1 MIIKMMIT
9 FDYDPETNEYKPIKQ
24 EIIKDK
30 AKDTALS
37 LAKEAE
43 ESIEPQVTLA
53 SNKYIL
59 NKAAADLLGVKWE
72 DKLDIKY
79 QLIDSIRYPIIG
91 SSVSW
96 GSTNGNK
103 LTKSLTVSCR
113 GNANSLLS
121 EFGDTFTLSPWKNHK
136 GLYILIGNKD
146 RELITDENI
155 QIVESSECE
164 EDIIESNTIEEDI
177 VENNTIEEDF
187 NFEEEVKEDDYEINE
202 FNFEL

>member
-30 AKDTALS
+30 AKKE
-37 LAKEAE
+37 LAIELAEQAE
-43 ESIEPQVTLA
+43 ESAEPQLTLA

-59 NKAAADLLGVKWE
+59 NKSAADLLGVKWE
-72 DKLDIKY
+72 DKIDIKY

-91 SSVSW
+91 SNISW
-96 GSTNGNK
+96 GTNGGNK

-121 EFGDTFTLSPWKNHK
+121 EFGDTFTFAPWQGHK
-136 GLYILIGNKD
+136 GLYILVGNKD
-146 RELITDENI
+146 RDIESDDNI
-155 QIVESSECE
+155 EVKESTEPE
-164 EDIIESNTIEEDI
+164 EDIILDINLNDDIED
-177 VENNTIEEDF
+177 VIETT
-187 NFEEEVKEDDYEINE
+187 EDDYELND
-202 FNFEL
+202 FDFEL

>member
-30 AKDTALS
+30 AKKEPAIE
-37 LAKEAE
+37 LAEQAE
-43 ESIEPQVTLA
+43 ESAEPQLTLA

-59 NKAAADLLGVKWE
+59 NKSAADLLGVKWE
-72 DKLDIKY
+72 DKIDIKY

-91 SSVSW
+91 SNISW
-96 GSTNGNK
+96 GTSGGNK

-121 EFGDTFTLSPWKNHK
+121 EFGDTFTFAPWQGHK

-146 RELITDENI
+146 RDIESDDNI
-155 QIVESSECE
+155 EVKESIEPE
-164 EDIIESNTIEEDI
+164 EDIILDNNIEDVIEE
-177 VENNTIEEDF
+177 T
-187 NFEEEVKEDDYEINE
+187 KDDYELNDFDFE
-202 FNFEL
+202 F

>member
-30 AKDTALS
+30 AKKE
-37 LAKEAE
+37 LAIELAEQAE
-43 ESIEPQVTLA
+43 ESAEPQLTLA

-59 NKAAADLLGVKWE
+59 NKSAADLLGVKWE
-72 DKLDIKY
+72 DKIDIKY

-91 SSVSW
+91 SNISW
-96 GSTNGNK
+96 GTSGGNK

-121 EFGDTFTLSPWKNHK
+121 EFGDTFTFAPWQGHK

-146 RELITDENI
+146 RDIESDDNI
-155 QIVESSECE
+155 EIKESTEPE
-164 EDIIESNTIEEDI
+164 EDITLDINLNDDIEDVIE
-177 VENNTIEEDF
+177 TT
-187 NFEEEVKEDDYEINE
+187 EDDYELND
-202 FNFEL
+202 FDFEL

>member
-30 AKDTALS
+30 AKDPALE
-37 LAKEAE
+37 LAEEAKE
-43 ESIEPQVTLA
+43 SGEPQLTLA

-59 NKAAADLLGVKWE
+59 NQAAADLIGVKYE

-91 SSVSW
+91 SNISW
-96 GSTNGNK
+96 KTSGGNK

-113 GNANSLLS
+113 GNANNLLS
-121 EFGDTFTLSPWKNHK
+121 EFGDTFSLSPWQGHP
-136 GLYILIGNKD
+136 GLFILIGNKD
-146 RELITDENI
+146 REIAQDDNIEVKENPETEIDIQEETFTDEDSFNL
-155 QIVESSECE
+155 
-164 EDIIESNTIEEDI
+164 EDE
-177 VENNTIEEDF
+177 
-187 NFEEEVKEDDYEINE
+187 NFEEDD
-202 FNFEL
+202 FELKDLNFDFDGSI

>member
-30 AKDTALS
+30 AK
-37 LAKEAE
+37 KEPAVEMAEKAE
-43 ESIEPQVTLA
+43 ESAEPQLTLA

-59 NKAAADLLGVKWE
+59 NKAAAELLGVKWE

-91 SSVSW
+91 SNIAW
-96 GSTNGNK
+96 GSSNGNK

-121 EFGDTFTLSPWKNHK
+121 EFGDTFTFAPWQGHNN
-136 GLYILIGNKD
+136 LFILIGNKD
-146 RELITDENI
+146 R
-155 QIVESSECE
+155 
-164 EDIIESNTIEEDI
+164 DIIEDNNIEVTESAEVTEDIPTEEIEDIMIEEDI
-177 VENNTIEEDF
+177 
-187 NFEEEVKEDDYEINE
+187 KEDDYELND
-202 FNFEL
+202 FDFEL

>member
-30 AKDTALS
+30 AKKE
-37 LAKEAE
+37 LAIELAEQAE
-43 ESIEPQVTLA
+43 ESAEPQLTLA

-59 NKAAADLLGVKWE
+59 NKSAADLLGVKWE
-72 DKLDIKY
+72 DKIDIKY

-91 SSVSW
+91 SNISW
-96 GSTNGNK
+96 GTSGGNK

-121 EFGDTFTLSPWKNHK
+121 EFGDTFTFAPWQGHK

-146 RELITDENI
+146 RDIESDDNI
-155 QIVESSECE
+155 EVKESIEPE
-164 EDIIESNTIEEDI
+164 EDITLDINLNDDIEDVIE
-177 VENNTIEEDF
+177 TT
-187 NFEEEVKEDDYEINE
+187 EDDYELND
-202 FNFEL
+202 FDFEL